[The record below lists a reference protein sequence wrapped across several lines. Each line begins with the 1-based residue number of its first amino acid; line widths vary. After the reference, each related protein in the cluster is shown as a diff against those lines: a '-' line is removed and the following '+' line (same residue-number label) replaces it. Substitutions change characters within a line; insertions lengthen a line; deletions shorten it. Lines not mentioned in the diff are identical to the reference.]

1 MTDHT
6 GSRWPVVVAVAAGML
21 LTGVTLGFALASG
34 IAWQQ
39 FVQSY
44 TLTNLVIGLAFLGS
58 GAPVAWLTRNVVGRL
73 LVAAGL
79 CHLISAA
86 ATMMAMFGLSADLPS
101 FAIRVLSTFS
111 TGAWQFGIGLLF
123 ALALLLFPDGHLP
136 SRRWVWVAW
145 LIMLGGAF
153 QAVTGV
159 LSDGSAFGDSPESNS
174 VLSIGLE
181 MPEAVV
187 LIAGIASDAAYALV
201 IAALVWRFIQGDER
215 IRRQLMWLI
224 LAMMI
229 ILTLN
234 AERFL
239 TGDGPILLLLSVVL
253 IPIALAIAIVRYQL
267 FDIRVVL
274 SRTLLYGLT
283 IALVIGVYVGA
294 VAGFTLLVPSSAQ
307 RSVSV
312 AAAIVVAF
320 LFAPVR
326 SLIQRMINRAFYGTR
341 SDPAR
346 TASRIGEG
354 LRQDDDLPGVLQ
366 QTRSALRLPWISLR
380 GEPGGSDIATAGTLQ
395 ESPTVEMPLTY
406 RGEQVGTLVVGLRRG
421 EHDLHDADRRTLDL
435 IATPLAVA
443 LHATALS
450 DQVQQARTA
459 IVEAAATERVRLQR
473 ELHDGVGP
481 ILTSAAFQADAAS
494 NLIHTD
500 PDGAERLIDEIR
512 IELRGAI
519 DDVRQVVYGL
529 RPIELDNAGLVGALR
544 QRLVGLP
551 GKAGQ
556 IRVELEHPDQL
567 PALSPA
573 VELAAYR
580 IASEAINNALTHSEG
595 RRCLVK
601 ITANGTLAV
610 TVRDDGR
617 PPSSWTPGV
626 GLRSI
631 LERAEELGG
640 TAAAGPIGDGWEVRA
655 RLPLDGL
662 APSVQDDFAGSGR

>member
-1 MTDHT
+1 VTERT
-6 GSRWPVVVAVAAGML
+6 WSRWPVVVAIAAGML
-21 LTGVTLGFALASG
+21 LTGVTLGFGLASG
-34 IAWQQ
+34 IDWQM
-39 FVQSY
+39 FVKSY
-44 TLTNLVIGLAFLGS
+44 TLTNLVIGLAFLAS
-58 GAPVAWLTRNVVGRL
+58 GAPVAWLTRNVVGPL
-73 LVAAGL
+73 LIAAGL

-86 ATMMAMFGLSADLPS
+86 ATMMAVFGLEADWPT
-101 FAIRVLSTFS
+101 FVIRILTTFS
-111 TGAWQFGIGLLF
+111 TGAWQFGIGLF
-123 ALALLLFPDGHLP
+123 FSLALLLFPDGHLS
-136 SRRWVWVAW
+136 SRRWAWVAW
-145 LIMLGGAF
+145 LIVLSGAF

-159 LSDGSAFGDSPESNS
+159 LSGGSSFSDSPEATSI
-174 VLSIGLE
+174 LSIGLE
-181 MPEAVV
+181 LSESVV
-187 LIAGIASDAAYALV
+187 LIAGIASDAAYLLV
-201 IAALVWRFIQGDER
+201 IGALVWRFIRGDER
-215 IRRQLMWLI
+215 TRRQVMWLI
-224 LAMMI
+224 LAMLI
-229 ILTLN
+229 IIALN
-234 AERFL
+234 AERFV
-239 TGDGPILLLLSVVL
+239 TGDGPILLLLSAVL

-283 IALVIGVYVGA
+283 IALVIAIYIGV
-294 VAGFTLLVPSSAQ
+294 VAGLTLLVPSNAQ
-307 RSVSV
+307 RSVSI

-320 LFAPVR
+320 LFAPLR
-326 SLIQRMINRAFYGTR
+326 SLVQRMINRAFYGTR

-354 LRQDDDLPGVLQ
+354 LRHDDDLPGVLE

-380 GEPGGSDIATAGTLQ
+380 GEPGGNDIATAGTPE
-395 ESPTVEMPLTY
+395 ESPSAELPLSY
-406 RGEQVGTLVVGLRRG
+406 RDEQVGTLIIGLRRG
-421 EHDLHDADRRTLDL
+421 ERGLHEADRRTLEL

-459 IVEAAATERVRLQR
+459 TVEAAAAERVRLQR

-500 PDGAERLIDEIR
+500 PAGAERLLDEIR
-512 IELRGAI
+512 SELRSAI
-519 DDVRQVVYGL
+519 DDVRRVVYGL
-529 RPIELDNAGLVGALR
+529 RPIELDNAGLVGAIR
-544 QRLVGLP
+544 QRLAGLP
-551 GKAGQ
+551 AAEPGQ
-556 IRVELEHPDQL
+556 INVEMELPDQL

-580 IASEAINNALTHSEG
+580 IASEAINNALTHSAG

-610 TVRDDGR
+610 TVRDDGK
-617 PPSSWTPGV
+617 PPTSWTPGV

-640 TAAAGPIGDGWEVRA
+640 TAAAGPSATGDGWEVRA

-662 APSVQDDFAGSGR
+662 APLIG

>member
-1 MTDHT
+1 MPDWAAVTERT
-6 GSRWPVVVAVAAGML
+6 WSRWPVIVAIAAGML

-34 IAWQQ
+34 IDWQM
-39 FVQSY
+39 FVRSY
-44 TLTNLVIGLAFLGS
+44 TLTNMVIGLAFLAS
-58 GAPVAWLTRNVVGRL
+58 GAPVAWLTRNVVGPL
-73 LVAAGL
+73 LIAAGL

-86 ATMMAMFGLSADLPS
+86 ATMMAVFGLNADWPTS
-101 FAIRVLSTFS
+101 AIRVLSTFS
-111 TGAWQFGIGLLF
+111 NGPWQLGVGLLF
-123 ALALLLFPDGHLP
+123 PLALLLFPDGRLP
-136 SRRWVWVAW
+136 SRKWAWVAW
-145 LIMLGGAF
+145 LIVVSGAF

-159 LSDGSAFGDSPESNS
+159 LSDGSSFSDSTEANS
-174 VLSIGLE
+174 LLSIGLE
-181 MPEAVV
+181 LPESVV
-187 LIAGIASDAAYALV
+187 LIAGINSDAAYLLV
-201 IAALVWRFIQGDER
+201 IVALVWRFIRGDER
-215 IRRQLMWLI
+215 TRRQLMWLI
-224 LAMMI
+224 LALLI

-234 AERFL
+234 AERVL
-239 TGDGPILLLLSVVL
+239 TGDGPILLLLSAVL

-283 IALVIGVYVGA
+283 IGLVIAIYIGV
-294 VAGFTLLVPSSAQ
+294 VAGLTLLVPSNAQ

-312 AAAIVVAF
+312 AAAIIVAF
-320 LFAPVR
+320 LFAPLR
-326 SLIQRMINRAFYGTR
+326 SFVQRMISRAFYGTR

-346 TASRIGEG
+346 TAWQIGEG
-354 LRQDDDLPGVLQ
+354 LRQDDDLPGVLE

-380 GEPGGSDIATAGTLQ
+380 GEPGGNDIASAGTAGETT
-395 ESPTVEMPLTY
+395 TVELPLSY
-406 RGEQVGTLVVGLRRG
+406 RDEQVGTMIIGLRRG
-421 EHDLHDADRRTLDL
+421 ERELHDADRRTLEL
-435 IATPLAVA
+435 IATPVAVA

-459 IVEAAATERVRLQR
+459 TVEAAAAERVRLQR

-500 PDGAERLIDEIR
+500 PAGAERLLDEIR
-512 IELRGAI
+512 TELRGAI
-519 DDVRQVVYGL
+519 DDVRRVVYGL
-529 RPIELDNAGLVGALR
+529 RPIELDNAGLVGAIR
-544 QRLVGLP
+544 QRLAGLP
-551 GKAGQ
+551 AAEPGQ
-556 IRVELEHPDQL
+556 INVEMDLPDQL

-580 IASEAINNALTHSEG
+580 IASEAINNALTHSAG

-610 TVRDDGR
+610 TVRDDGK
-617 PPSSWTPGV
+617 PPTSWTPGV

-631 LERAEELGG
+631 SERAEELGG
-640 TAAAGPIGDGWEVRA
+640 SAAAGPTSDGWEVRA

-662 APSVQDDFAGSGR
+662 TPSIG

>member
-1 MTDHT
+1 VTERT
-6 GSRWPVVVAVAAGML
+6 WSRWPVVVAIAAGML
-21 LTGVTLGFALASG
+21 LTGVTLGFGLASDIG
-34 IAWQQ
+34 WQM

-44 TLTNLVIGLAFLGS
+44 TPTNLVIGLAFLVS
-58 GAPVAWLTRNVVGRL
+58 GAPVAWLTRNVVGPL
-73 LVAAGL
+73 LIAAGL

-86 ATMMAMFGLSADLPS
+86 TTMMAVFGLDADWPT
-101 FAIRVLSTFS
+101 FVIRALSTLS
-111 TGAWQFGIGLLF
+111 NGPWQLGIGLLF
-123 ALALLLFPDGHLP
+123 PLALLLFPDGHLP
-136 SRRWVWVAW
+136 SRRWVLVAW
-145 LIMLGGAF
+145 LIVLSGAF

-159 LSDGSAFGDSPESNS
+159 LSGGSSFSDSPEATSI
-174 VLSIGLE
+174 LSIGLE
-181 MPEAVV
+181 LSESVV
-187 LIAGIASDAAYALV
+187 LIAGIASDAAYFLV
-201 IAALVWRFIQGDER
+201 IGALVWRFIRGDER
-215 IRRQLMWLI
+215 TRRQMMWLI
-224 LAMMI
+224 LALLI
-229 ILTLN
+229 TLALN
-234 AERFL
+234 AERFV

-283 IALVIGVYVGA
+283 IALVIGIYIGV
-294 VAGFTLLVPSSAQ
+294 VAGLTLLVPSNAQ

-320 LFAPVR
+320 LFAPLR
-326 SLIQRMINRAFYGTR
+326 SLVHRMINRAFYGTR

-354 LRQDDDLPGVLQ
+354 LRQDDDLPGVLE
-366 QTRSALRLPWISLR
+366 QTGSALRLPWISLR
-380 GEPGGSDIATAGTLQ
+380 GEPGGNDIATAGTPE
-395 ESPTVEMPLTY
+395 ESPTAELPLTY
-406 RGEQVGTLVVGLRRG
+406 RGEQVGTLIIGLRRG
-421 EHDLHDADRRTLDL
+421 ERGLHDADRRTLEL

-450 DQVQQARTA
+450 EQVQQARTA
-459 IVEAAATERVRLQR
+459 TVEAAAAERMRLQR

-500 PDGAERLIDEIR
+500 QAGAERLLDEIR
-512 IELRGAI
+512 SELRSAI
-519 DDVRQVVYGL
+519 DDVRRVVYGL
-529 RPIELDNAGLVGALR
+529 RPIELDNAGLVGAIR
-544 QRLVGLP
+544 QRLAGLP
-551 GKAGQ
+551 AAEPGQ
-556 IRVELEHPDQL
+556 INVEMNLPDHL

-580 IASEAINNALTHSEG
+580 IASEAINNALTHSAG
-595 RRCLVK
+595 RRCLIT

-610 TVRDDGR
+610 TVRDDGK
-617 PPSSWTPGV
+617 PPTSWTPGV

-640 TAAAGPIGDGWEVRA
+640 TAAAGPSATGDGWEVRA

-662 APSVQDDFAGSGR
+662 APH

>member
-1 MTDHT
+1 VTDQAW
-6 GSRWPVVVAVAAGML
+6 SRWLVIVAIATGTLLTAVALA
-21 LTGVTLGFALASG
+21 LGLASG
-34 IAWQQ
+34 SGWQR
-39 FVQSY
+39 FVDSY
-44 TLTNLVIGLAFLGS
+44 TLTNLVIGLAFLAS
-58 GAPVAWLTRNVVGRL
+58 GVPVAWLTRNVVGPL
-73 LVAAGL
+73 VVAAGL

-86 ATMMAMFGLSADLPS
+86 ATMTAVFGLNAEWPTWV
-101 FAIRVLSTFS
+101 IRILSTFS
-111 TGAWQFGIGLLF
+111 TGPWQLGIGLLF
-123 ALALLLFPDGHLP
+123 PLALLLFPDGRLP
-136 SRRWVWVAW
+136 SRRWAWVAW
-145 LIMLGGAF
+145 LIVISGAF

-159 LSDGSAFGDSPESNS
+159 LSDESSFSDSPEANS
-174 VLSIGLE
+174 ILSIGLE
-181 MPEAVV
+181 LSEVVV
-187 LIAGIASDAAYALV
+187 LIAGIASDAGYLLV
-201 IAALVWRFIQGDER
+201 IGALVWRFIRGDER
-215 IRRQLMWLI
+215 TRRQLMWLI
-224 LAMMI
+224 LALLI
-229 ILTLN
+229 IFALN

-253 IPIALAIAIVRYQL
+253 IPIALAIAIVRYEL

-283 IALVIGVYVGA
+283 IALVIGIYVGV
-294 VAGFTLLVPSSAQ
+294 VAGLTLLVPSNAQ

-320 LFAPVR
+320 LFAPLR
-326 SLIQRMINRAFYGTR
+326 SLVQRLINHAFYGTR

-346 TASRIGEG
+346 TAWQIGEG
-354 LRQDDDLPGVLQ
+354 LRHDDDLPGVVE

-380 GEPGGSDIATAGTLQ
+380 GEPDGNVIATAGTPQGTPSAEL
-395 ESPTVEMPLTY
+395 PLSY
-406 RGEQVGTLVVGLRRG
+406 RDEPVGTMIVGLRRG
-421 EHDLHDADRRTLDL
+421 ERDLHDADRRTLDL

-450 DQVQQARTA
+450 EQVQQARTA
-459 IVEAAATERVRLQR
+459 TVEAAAAERVRLQR

-494 NLIHTD
+494 NLVHTD
-500 PDGAERLIDEIR
+500 PAGAERLLDEIR
-512 IELRGAI
+512 TELRGAI
-519 DDVRQVVYGL
+519 DDVRRVVYGL
-529 RPIELDNAGLVGALR
+529 RPIELDNAGLVGAIR
-544 QRLVGLP
+544 QRLAGLP
-551 GKAGQ
+551 AGEPGQ
-556 IRVELEHPDQL
+556 IKVEMEDPDQL

-595 RRCLVK
+595 NRCLVT

-617 PPSSWTPGV
+617 PPTSWTPGV

-640 TAAAGPIGDGWEVRA
+640 TAAAGPTGDGWEVRA

-662 APSVQDDFAGSGR
+662 APSVRD

>member
-1 MTDHT
+1 VTDHT

-73 LVAAGL
+73 LVTAGL

-86 ATMMAMFGLSADLPS
+86 ATMMAMFGLNADWPN

-123 ALALLLFPDGHLP
+123 PLALLLFPDGHLP

-159 LSDGSAFGDSPESNS
+159 LSDGSAFGDSPEFKS

-201 IAALVWRFIQGDER
+201 IAALVWRFIRGDER
-215 IRRQLMWLI
+215 TRRQLMWLI
-224 LAMMI
+224 LAMLI

-283 IALVIGVYVGA
+283 IALVIGVYVGV
-294 VAGFTLLVPSSAQ
+294 VAGFMLLVPSSAQ

-320 LFAPVR
+320 LFAPLR

-354 LRQDDDLPGVLQ
+354 LRQDDDLPGVLE

-380 GEPGGSDIATAGTLQ
+380 GEPGGNDIAAAGTLQ
-395 ESPTVEMPLTY
+395 ESPSVEMPLTY

-421 EHDLHDADRRTLDL
+421 DRDLHDADRRTLDL

-459 IVEAAATERVRLQR
+459 IVEAAAAERVRLQR

-519 DDVRQVVYGL
+519 DDVRRVVYGL

-551 GKAGQ
+551 GEAGQ
-556 IRVELEHPDQL
+556 IRVEMEHPDQL

>member
-1 MTDHT
+1 VTEHT
-6 GSRWPVVVAVAAGML
+6 WSRWPVAVAIATGL
-21 LTGVTLGFALASG
+21 VLTGVTLGLGLASG
-34 IAWQQ
+34 IDWQR
-39 FVQSY
+39 FVESY
-44 TLTNLVIGLAFLGS
+44 TLTNLVIGLAYLAS
-58 GAPVAWLTRNVVGRL
+58 GVPVAWLTRNVVGPL
-73 LVAAGL
+73 LMAAGI

-86 ATMMAMFGLSADLPS
+86 ATMTAVFGLEADWPTS
-101 FAIRVLSTFS
+101 AIRTLSTFS
-111 TGAWQFGIGLLF
+111 NGPWQFGIGLLF
-123 ALALLLFPDGHLP
+123 PFALLLFPDGRLP

-145 LIMLGGAF
+145 LIVLSGAF

-159 LSDGSAFGDSPESNS
+159 LSDGASFSDSVEANS
-174 VLSIGLE
+174 ILSIGLE
-181 MPEAVV
+181 MPEPVV
-187 LIAGIASDAAYALV
+187 LIAGIAGDAAYLLV
-201 IAALVWRFIQGDER
+201 IFSLVWRFIRGDEKTK
-215 IRRQLMWLI
+215 RQLMWLI
-224 LAMMI
+224 LAMLI
-229 ILTLN
+229 IAALN
-234 AERFL
+234 TERFL

-283 IALVIGVYVGA
+283 IAVIIAAYVGI
-294 VAGFTLLVPSSAQ
+294 VAGLTLLVPSNAQ

-312 AAAIVVAF
+312 AAAIIVAF
-320 LFAPVR
+320 LFAPLR
-326 SLIQRMINRAFYGTR
+326 SLVQRMINRAFYGTR

-346 TASRIGEG
+346 TAWQIGEG
-354 LRQDDDLPGVLQ
+354 LRHDDDLPGVLE

-380 GEPGGSDIATAGTLQ
+380 AEPAGNDIAAAGTAEQ
-395 ESPTVEMPLTY
+395 SPTAELPLTY
-406 RGEQVGTLVVGLRRG
+406 RDEHVGTMIVGLRRG
-421 EHDLHDADRRTLDL
+421 ERELHDADRRTLEL

-459 IVEAAATERVRLQR
+459 TVEAAAAERVRLQR

-500 PDGAERLIDEIR
+500 PAGAERLLDEIR
-512 IELRGAI
+512 SELRGAT
-519 DDVRQVVYGL
+519 DDVRRVVYGL
-529 RPIELDNAGLVGALR
+529 RPIELDNAGLVGAIR
-544 QRLVGLP
+544 QRLAGLP
-551 GKAGQ
+551 AAERGQ
-556 IRVELEHPDQL
+556 IKVEMDLRDPL

-580 IASEAINNALTHSEG
+580 IASEAINNALTHSAG
-595 RRCLVK
+595 RRCLVT

-617 PPSSWTPGV
+617 PPASWTPGV

-640 TAAAGPIGDGWEVRA
+640 TAAAGPTGDGWEVRA

-662 APSVQDDFAGSGR
+662 AASVRD

>member
-1 MTDHT
+1 MTDPW
-6 GSRWPVVVAVAAGML
+6 SRWPVVVSVAAGTL
-21 LTGVTLGFALASG
+21 LAGVTLGFGLAIG
-34 IAWQQ
+34 IGWQR
-39 FVQSY
+39 FVGSY
-44 TLTNLVIGLAFLGS
+44 TLTNLVMGLAFLAS
-58 GAPVAWLTRNVVGRL
+58 GAPVAWLTRNVVGPL
-73 LVAAGL
+73 LGAAGL
-79 CHLISAA
+79 CHLTSAA
-86 ATMMAMFGLSADLPS
+86 ATMMAVFGLD
-101 FAIRVLSTFS
+101 
-111 TGAWQFGIGLLF
+111 TGWPTATIGLLSTLSNGPWQLGVGLF
-123 ALALLLFPDGHLP
+123 FPLALLLFPDGKLP
-136 SRRWVWVAW
+136 SRRWAWVAW
-145 LIMLGGAF
+145 LIVLSGAF

-159 LSDGSAFGDSPESNS
+159 LSNGSSFSESPEANS
-174 VLSIGLE
+174 ILSIGLE
-181 MPEAVV
+181 MPETVVSVAGLASIGGDV
-187 LIAGIASDAAYALV
+187 LIIG
-201 IAALVWRFIQGDER
+201 ALVWRFVRGDER
-215 IRRQLMWLI
+215 TRRQVMWLI
-224 LAMMI
+224 LAMVI

-283 IALVIGVYVGA
+283 IALVIAVYVGV
-294 VAGFTLLVPSSAQ
+294 VAGFTLLVPPTAQ

-320 LFAPVR
+320 LFAPLR
-326 SLIQRMINRAFYGTR
+326 SLVQRMINRAFYGTR

-346 TASRIGEG
+346 TASQIGEG
-354 LRQDDDLPGVLQ
+354 LRQDDDLPGVLE

-380 GEPGGSDIATAGTLQ
+380 GEPGGNEIAAAGTPE

-406 RGEQVGTLVVGLRRG
+406 QDEQVGTLVVGLRRG
-421 EHDLHDADRRTLDL
+421 ERDLHDADRRTLDL

-459 IVEAAATERVRLQR
+459 TVEAAAAERVRLQR

-500 PDGAERLIDEIR
+500 PHGAERLLDDIR

-519 DDVRQVVYGL
+519 DDVRRVVYGL
-529 RPIELDNAGLVGALR
+529 RPIELDNAGLVGAIR
-544 QRLVGLP
+544 QRLAGLP
-551 GKAGQ
+551 AAEAGQ
-556 IRVELEHPDQL
+556 ITVEMEHSDQL

-595 RRCLVK
+595 RRCLVT

-610 TVRDDGR
+610 IVRDDGR
-617 PPSSWTPGV
+617 PPTSWTPGI

-640 TAAAGPIGDGWEVRA
+640 TAAAGPTGDGWEVRA

-662 APSVQDDFAGSGR
+662 APSVQD

>member
-1 MTDHT
+1 VTEHAW
-6 GSRWPVVVAVAAGML
+6 SRWPVVVAVAAGTL
-21 LTGVTLGFALASG
+21 LTGVTLGFGLASG
-34 IAWQQ
+34 IDWQR
-39 FVQSY
+39 FVESY
-44 TLTNLVIGLAFLGS
+44 TLTNLVIGLAFLAS
-58 GAPVAWLTRNVVGRL
+58 GVPVAWLTRNVVGPL
-73 LVAAGL
+73 LIAAGL

-86 ATMMAMFGLSADLPS
+86 ATMIAVFGLNADWPTS
-101 FAIRVLSTFS
+101 AIRVLSTFS

-123 ALALLLFPDGHLP
+123 PLALLLFPDGHLP
-136 SRRWVWVAW
+136 SRRWMWAAW
-145 LIMLGGAF
+145 LIVLSGAF

-159 LSDGSAFGDSPESNS
+159 LSDGSSFSDSTEANS
-174 VLSIGLE
+174 ILSIGLE
-181 MPEAVV
+181 LPESVV
-187 LIAGIASDAAYALV
+187 LIAGIGSDVAYLLV
-201 IAALVWRFIQGDER
+201 IGALVWRFIRGDER
-215 IRRQLMWLI
+215 TKRQLMWLI
-224 LAMMI
+224 LALLI
-229 ILTLN
+229 IFALN
-234 AERFL
+234 VERFL

-253 IPIALAIAIVRYQL
+253 IPIALAIAIVKYQL

-283 IALVIGVYVGA
+283 IAVVIAIYIGV
-294 VAGFTLLVPSSAQ
+294 VAGLTLLVPSNAQ

-320 LFAPVR
+320 LFAPLR
-326 SLIQRMINRAFYGTR
+326 SLVQRMINRAFYGTR

-354 LRQDDDLPGVLQ
+354 LRQDDDLPGVLE

-380 GEPGGSDIATAGTLQ
+380 GEPGGNEIAAAGTPE
-395 ESPTVEMPLTY
+395 ESPTAEMPLTY
-406 RGEQVGTLVVGLRRG
+406 RHEQVGTLVVGLRRG
-421 EHDLHDADRRTLDL
+421 ERDLHDADRRTLDL

-459 IVEAAATERVRLQR
+459 TVEAAAAERVRLQR

-500 PDGAERLIDEIR
+500 PDGAERLLNEIR
-512 IELRGAI
+512 TELRGAI
-519 DDVRQVVYGL
+519 DDVRRVVYGL
-529 RPIELDNAGLVGALR
+529 RPIELDNAGLVGAIR
-544 QRLVGLP
+544 QRLAGLP
-551 GKAGQ
+551 AAEAGQ
-556 IRVELEHPDQL
+556 ITVQMEHPDQL
-567 PALSPA
+567 PVLSPA

-595 RRCLVK
+595 HRCLVT

-617 PPSSWTPGV
+617 PPTSWTPGI

-640 TAAAGPIGDGWEVRA
+640 TAAAGPAGDGWEVSA

-662 APSVQDDFAGSGR
+662 APSVRD